1 MRRILFCL
9 IALAPLPALSHVDIE
24 KWVDKMIDKEQAA
37 SLKEN
42 VETLAHDRDAA
53 KRLKAVEWL
62 SNRISPPSIEALANA
77 LASDKDAR
85 VRQAAARAL
94 WQDDKKTVSAKPQL
108 LKAQDDPDPNVV
120 AQVAGALQAMG
131 MKEAELVGPRKRVLA
146 SPDATP
152 NSRFLV
158 ARNLVG
164 FESPLTLAD
173 AMLAYLEQQAKNY
186 TGALS
191 DKSRGNVEMVTQALG
206 RLVKTTKD
214 RALIAP
220 LVEALGRMK
229 NAQIPLIKALAM
241 FEPKPDN
248 WTQMLI
254 AQLDAPQYRV
264 REAALYQLRF
274 AKNEKDVAVWAPRVA
289 DMLRDREPSVRVDA
303 LWALGSAA
311 GLASAQVEAVVAAA
325 DDPDKSV
332 RRAAARALGE
342 MGENAQAIPAAAKA
356 RVQGAARPAL
366 TAMEKDE
373 DSEVRDVAKGALRKF
388 GGGGSG
394 EANVASVAIPAPSV
408 PSASPGVS
416 SGNEAAGMAVL
427 RARKV
432 AYEPAQFFR
441 ALMEGNLDLVRAFL
455 DAGMSAT
462 APQPDLGPP
471 LRVMLFGGKGCNAK
485 VRPTRPET
493 IALVKLLLERG
504 ADVNGGDKNGNTPLS
519 EAASHGCDRELM
531 RILIKAGAKID
542 AKNVAGLTPFEIG
555 LWTGSDGLEELIAA
569 GYRMTPEKAKSF
581 AEGYKDRPASLAM
594 IRKAT
599 KK

>member
-9 IALAPLPALSHVDIE
+9 LALAPLPALSHAAIE
-24 KWVDKMIDKEQAA
+24 QWVDKMVDKQQAA
-37 SLKEN
+37 WLKEN
-42 VETLAHDRDAA
+42 VETLAHDRDPA
-53 KRLKAVEWL
+53 KRLEAAEWL
-62 SNRISPPSIEALANA
+62 SSQNNPPSIEALANA
-77 LASDKDAR
+77 LASDKDAK
-85 VRQAAARAL
+85 VRQAAARGL
-94 WQDDKKTVSAKPQL
+94 WQDDRKTVSAKPQL

-131 MKEAELVGPRKRVLA
+131 MKEAELVAPRKRVLA

-158 ARNLVG
+158 ACNLVG
-164 FESPLTLAD
+164 YESPRTLAD
-173 AMLAYLEQQAKNY
+173 AMLAYLEQQTKNY

-191 DKSRGNVEMVTQALG
+191 DKSRGNVEMAAQALG

-214 RALIAP
+214 RTLIAP

-229 NAQIPLIKALAM
+229 NAEIPLIKALAM

-274 AKNEKDVAVWAPRVA
+274 VNSEKDVAVWAPRAA
-289 DMLRDREPSVRVDA
+289 DMLREREPSVRVEA

-311 GLASAQVEAVVAAA
+311 GLASAQVDAVVAAA
-325 DDPDKSV
+325 SDTDKSV

-342 MGENAQAIPAAAKA
+342 MGENTQAITATAKA
-356 RVQGAARPAL
+356 RVQGAARPVL
-366 TAMEKDE
+366 TAAMEKDE
-373 DSEVRDVAKGALRKF
+373 DSDVRDEAKSALRKI
-388 GGGGSG
+388 GGGGG
-394 EANVASVAIPAPSV
+394 TNVASVATPAPSS
-408 PSASPGVS
+408 SALAS

-441 ALMEGNLDLVRAFL
+441 ALMEVDLELVRAFL

-471 LRVMLFGGKGCNAK
+471 LRVMLFGGKGCDAK

-504 ADVNGGDKNGNTPLS
+504 ADANGGDKHGNTPLS

-542 AKNVAGLTPFEIG
+542 AKNVSGLTAFEIG

-569 GYRMTPEKAKSF
+569 GYRLTPEKAKSF